1 MGKGEQMNQGDER
14 KIKEAPNGTP
24 EDPANEVKDA
34 TGSDEPETATTNG
47 QQDTATK
54 VPTDTATDAPG
65 LAPTATEGLSTEGLS
80 TAQKA
85 GVETIAAGT
94 DQLHSADAN
103 KPEQLAAATNQQLLG
118 YYINGLKQSSSSFR
132 AALAV
137 ATAGVVFFIIAIAFL
152 VLTEAPDISIVSAIG
167 GAIVEVIAGLMFYLY
182 GKTTAQLDAYRT
194 SMEQTQRFLLAN
206 SIALSLKDMEEEQQK
221 TVATLVNTI
230 SQWGR
235 PSSRSRDNDNTLSN
249 EAARR
254 LSSRN
259 KDAGEPNR

>member
-1 MGKGEQMNQGDER
+1 MTQGDER
-14 KIKEAPNGTP
+14 KTEEVPNGTP
-24 EDPANEVKDA
+24 EDPASEVKDA
-34 TGSDEPETATTNG
+34 AGSEKPATATKG
-47 QQDTATK
+47 QQDTAAKEPTK
-54 VPTDTATDAPG
+54 AATDAPG
-65 LAPTATEGLSTEGLS
+65 LAATATEGLSTAGLS

-85 GVETIAAGT
+85 GVETIAAAT
-94 DQLHSADAN
+94 DQLHNADVD
-103 KPEQLAAATNQQLLG
+103 KPEEMAAATNQQLLG

-137 ATAGVVFFIIAIAFL
+137 ATAGVVFFIIAITFL

-182 GKTTAQLDAYRT
+182 SKTTTQLDAYRI

-206 SIALSLKDMEEEQQK
+206 SIALSLKDMEEEQRK

-235 PSSRSRDNDNTLSN
+235 PSSRSRDDDNTLSK
-249 EAARR
+249 EVTRQ

-259 KDAGEPNR
+259 KGSREPDQ

>member
-1 MGKGEQMNQGDER
+1 MTQGDER
-14 KIKEAPNGTP
+14 KTEEVPNGTP
-24 EDPANEVKDA
+24 EDPASEVKDA
-34 TGSDEPETATTNG
+34 TGSEKPETATKG
-47 QQDTATK
+47 QQDTAAKEPTK
-54 VPTDTATDAPG
+54 AATDAPG
-65 LAPTATEGLSTEGLS
+65 LAPTDTPPTATESLSTAGLS

-85 GVETIAAGT
+85 GVETIAAGS
-94 DQLHSADAN
+94 DQLHNADVD
-103 KPEQLAAATNQQLLG
+103 KPEEMAAATNQQLLG

-137 ATAGVVFFIIAIAFL
+137 ATAGVVFFILAIAFL
-152 VLTEAPDISIVSAIG
+152 VLTEAPDIGIVSAIG

-182 GKTTAQLDAYRT
+182 SKTTAQLDAYRI

-206 SIALSLKDMEEEQQK
+206 SIALSLKDMKEEQLK

-235 PSSRSRDNDNTLSN
+235 PSSRSRDDDNTLSK
-249 EAARR
+249 EVTRQ

-259 KDAGEPNR
+259 KGSREPDQ

>member
-1 MGKGEQMNQGDER
+1 MISEIHKDQKTMGKGEQMNQEEER
-14 KIKEAPNGTP
+14 KTEEVPNGPP
-24 EDPANEVKDA
+24 EDPASEVKVA
-34 TGSDEPETATTNG
+34 TGSEKAEPATTAG

-54 VPTDTATDAPG
+54 
-65 LAPTATEGLSTEGLS
+65 APTATESLSTAGLS

-85 GVETIAAGT
+85 GVETIAAGS
-94 DQLHSADAN
+94 DQLQKADVD
-103 KPEQLAAATNQQLLG
+103 KPEQLTAATNQQLLG

-132 AALAV
+132 AALVV
-137 ATAGVVFFIIAIAFL
+137 ATVGVAFFIGAIAFL
-152 VLTEAPDISIVSAIG
+152 VWTEAPDLSVVSVIG

-182 GKTTAQLDAYRT
+182 SKTTAQLDAYRT

-206 SIALSLKDMEEEQQK
+206 SIALSLTNMTGEQQK
-221 TVATLVNTI
+221 TVSTLVNTI

-235 PSSRSRDNDNTLSN
+235 PGSKSRDNDDALS

-259 KDAGEPNR
+259 KDAGESNR